1 MRRRLI
7 SWSGFALA
15 LVSLALQPARAGD
28 RRSAEPKAS
37 ASIQMALAA
46 PATPMRTYSERAHG
60 RFEETSGF
68 FTANAPTTK
77 FWQAGGK
84 VLATEDE
91 HKESAPTPPRER
103 KSLTFF
109 RFDSK
114 LGDVSVQP
122 VIGAL
127 KGAQLSLGF

>member
-1 MRRRLI
+1 MRRRSI
-7 SWSGFALA
+7 IWSGFALA
-15 LVSLALQPARAGD
+15 LVSLAVQPARAGD
-28 RRSAEPKAS
+28 RTRAESKGS
-37 ASIQMALAA
+37 VSIQRAAMA
-46 PATPMRTYSERAHG
+46 PETPMRTSSERTHG
-60 RFEETSGF
+60 RFEEGLAF
-68 FTANAPTTK
+68 FEPNAPLTK
-77 FWQAGGK
+77 SHQAVGS
-84 VLATEDE
+84 VSADDDQ

-114 LGDVSVQP
+114 VGNISVQP